1 MDFETISKNTKLQT
15 GNRLEQLSLL
25 LAASESLA
33 GSFDLQ
39 EIMQVLTETSTK
51 LLGAG
56 TSAIYLLKADV
67 LYLGAT
73 TPPLPANFPGNL
85 RRAPLSDH
93 PHIQQAIK
101 NNSTLIIPDFKNADL
116 SKAEREVCDIRK
128 IRSMAIIPLTGSKG
142 ILGVLLVG
150 TKDSPR
156 GFSEEQ
162 LALCRNLGIQ
172 VSIAIEN
179 ANLYQSVQDKLAER
193 KEAESRL
200 KRSEEKYKSLF
211 ENSIDTIYISSPGGR
226 LIDINQA
233 GVDLFGYDL
242 KEEILKIDIGK
253 DFYVNPGDRE
263 KIKLQLKRNGYVKE
277 FETTLRK
284 KDGSTITA
292 QITANVERGDNDEI
306 AAYRGI
312 IRDVTGKKEAEK
324 RLNEY
329 VTQLT
334 AADENQ
340 RILLDN
346 IQTQVWYLTDDHT
359 YGAVNEAHAVFNGVK
374 KEDLAFRD
382 MNDIFPKNIADL
394 YKSLNN
400 RVFKTGRPEYT
411 EEWVPHASGEKRLL
425 SIKKF
430 PNLRKDGTVEYVVC
444 SAEDITERKLAE
456 TALKQRDAI
465 LGAVAFAAGRLLASW
480 DWKKEMSLILSR
492 LGKATGT
499 SRSYVFRV
507 HRNTLGEM
515 LASQLFEWCAPGI
528 SAQIDNPELQN
539 LPFMAAGISRWEEI
553 LQRGE
558 PIYGAVHTFPE
569 SERDLLTAQG
579 ILSLVVFPVFANK
592 QLWGFIGF
600 DQCKTERE
608 WSTTELEVLSAA
620 ASTLGSVIER
630 KKAEDD
636 LRQSEEQFRLITENI
651 ADMIAVLDL
660 DGKRLYNSP
669 SYKPILG
676 DVQSLRGTD
685 SFQEIHPEDRERV
698 EQIFQE
704 TVKTGIGQRTEY
716 RFLLKDGSIRFIES
730 QGSTIRDNQGNVSQ
744 VVLVS
749 RDVTDKKQLE
759 QQALRSQRMESIG
772 TLAGGIA
779 HDLNNVLAPM
789 MLSFEILS
797 KKVTDKQSK
806 VILQMLQSTAERG
819 ADLIKQVLSFARGVE
834 GERTI
839 VQIRH
844 LIDDI
849 ANIIKQTFPK
859 SIFFHRSIP
868 KNLPTISADATQ
880 IHQVLMNLC
889 VNSRDAMPQGGRID
903 IKADS
908 VILDEQYISMHRDAK
923 PGHYIRITLTDQ
935 GVGIPPAVIER
946 IFEPF
951 FSTKE
956 IGKGTGLG
964 LSTVHTI
971 VKSHGGFVTV
981 YSEVGKGTT
990 FRVYLPALE
999 GIHDAVSEEEA
1010 KFSGGN
1016 GECILVVDD
1025 EESIR
1030 EITRASLEANG
1041 YSVVTAADGT
1051 EAMAAYATKGQNIAL
1066 VLTDLYMPYM
1076 DGAKTIR
1083 ALQKLNPD
1091 VKCIAVSGLKQNEYE
1106 LPKGAVIFM
1115 HKPFTSEQLLKT
1127 IHEMIHN

>member
-1 MDFETISKNTKLQT
+1 MELETIIKNSKLQAGKQLEQFIRDT
-15 GNRLEQLSLL
+15 PMAVAMFDRDLDYLAASKSWIQVYNLQDNVVGLNHYKVFPRIPEHWKEIHRRCLAGAVETSNGEQIERADGSVNWLKWDACPWRDDKGEIGGIVIFSQNITNSMKADEQLRQHVEQLSLL
-25 LAASESLA
+25 LAASESLT

-39 EIMQVLTETSTK
+39 KIMQVLTETSTK
-51 LLGAG
+51 LLDAG
-56 TSAIYLLKADV
+56 TAAIYLLEKDV

-73 TPPLPANFPGNL
+73 TPSLPANFPENL
-85 RRAPLSDH
+85 RKPPLIDH
-93 PHIQQAIK
+93 PHIQQAI
-101 NNSTLIIPDFKNADL
+101 NNASTLIIPDFKNADL
-116 SKAEREVCDIRK
+116 SKAEREVCMMRK
-128 IRSMAIIPLTGSKG
+128 IRSMAIIPLIGSKDV
-142 ILGVLLVG
+142 LGVLLVA
-150 TKDSPR
+150 TTDTPR

-162 LALCRNLGIQ
+162 LALCRNLGTHA
-172 VSIAIEN
+172 SIAIEN
-179 ANLYQSVQDKLAER
+179 ANLYRYLQDELAER
-193 KEAESRL
+193 KDAEL
-200 KRSEEKYKSLF
+200 KLKNSEEKYKSLF
-211 ENSIDTIYISSPGGR
+211 ENSIDTIYISSPDGK
-226 LIDINQA
+226 LLDINQA
-233 GVDLFGYDL
+233 GIELFGYHS
-242 KEEILKIDIGK
+242 KEEILSIEIGK
-253 DFYVNPGDRE
+253 DFYVNPADRE
-263 KIKLQLKRNGYVKE
+263 KIKLQLKRNGYVKD
-277 FETTLRK
+277 FETTLKK
-284 KDGSTITA
+284 KDGSIITA
-292 QITANVERGDNDEI
+292 QISANVERDDNDEI
-306 AAYRGI
+306 FAYRGI
-312 IRDVTGKKEAEK
+312 IRDVTGNKEAEN

-329 VTQLT
+329 VSQLT
-334 AADENQ
+334 AAEENQ

-359 YGAVNEAHAVFNGVK
+359 YGAVNEAHADFNGVK

-394 YKSLNN
+394 YRSLNT
-400 RVFKTGRPEYT
+400 RVFKTGNPEYT
-411 EEWVPHASGEKRLL
+411 EEWVPLASGEKRLL
-425 SIKKF
+425 SVKKI
-430 PNLRKDGTVEYVVC
+430 PKLREDGTVEYVVC
-444 SAEDITERKLAE
+444 SAEDITDRK
-456 TALKQRDAI
+456 Q
-465 LGAVAFAAGRLLASW
+465 
-480 DWKKEMSLILSR
+480 
-492 LGKATGT
+492 
-499 SRSYVFRV
+499 
-507 HRNTLGEM
+507 
-515 LASQLFEWCAPGI
+515 
-528 SAQIDNPELQN
+528 
-539 LPFMAAGISRWEEI
+539 
-553 LQRGE
+553 
-558 PIYGAVHTFPE
+558 
-569 SERDLLTAQG
+569 
-579 ILSLVVFPVFANK
+579 
-592 QLWGFIGF
+592 
-600 DQCKTERE
+600 
-608 WSTTELEVLSAA
+608 
-620 ASTLGSVIER
+620 
-630 KKAEDD
+630 AEDNF
-636 LRQSEEQFRLITENI
+636 RQSEEQFRLITENI

-685 SFQEIHPEDRERV
+685 SFQEIHPEDRNRIRE
-698 EQIFQE
+698 IFQQ
-704 TVKTGIGQRTEY
+704 TVKTGTGQRTEY

-849 ANIIKQTFPK
+849 GNIIKQTFPK
-859 SIFFHRSIP
+859 SISFHKNIP
-868 KNLPTISADATQ
+868 KDLPTISADATQ

-908 VILDEQYISMHRDAK
+908 VVLDEQYISMHQDAK
-923 PGHYIRITLTDQ
+923 PGHYTRITLTDQ

-971 VKSHGGFVTV
+971 VKSHGGFITV

-990 FRVYLPALE
+990 FRVHLPALE
-999 GIHDAVSEEEA
+999 GIHDAVAEEKA

-1041 YSVVTAADGT
+1041 YSVITAADGT
-1051 EAMAAYATKGQNIAL
+1051 EAIAAYATKGQNIAL

-1091 VKCIAVSGLKQNEYE
+1091 VTCIAVSGLKQKEFD
-1106 LPKGAVIFM
+1106 LPKGAVTFM
-1115 HKPFTSEQLLKT
+1115 HKPYTSEQLLKT
-1127 IHEMIHN
+1127 IHEMIDN

>member
-1 MDFETISKNTKLQT
+1 MELETILKKSKFRT
-15 GNRLEQLSLL
+15 GNRLEQFITDAPMAVAMFDRNMDYLAASKSWIKVYNLNGDIVGLNHYELFPRIPEKWKEIHRRCMAGAVETSEADRIERADGSVIWLKWEACPWRDDNGEIGGIVIFSQNITGIKSAEEQLREHIEQLSLL
-25 LAASESLA
+25 LTASESLA

-39 EIMQVLTETSTK
+39 KIMQVLTETSTK

-56 TSAIYLLKADV
+56 TAAIYLLEKDV

-73 TPPLPANFPGNL
+73 TPSLPANFPENL
-85 RRAPLSDH
+85 RKAPLMDH
-93 PHIQQAIK
+93 PHLQQAI
-101 NNSTLIIPDFKNADL
+101 NNASTLIIPDFQNADL
-116 SKAEREVCDIRK
+116 SKAEREVCMMRK
-128 IRSMAIIPLTGSKG
+128 IRSMAIIPLIGSKG
-142 ILGVLLVG
+142 VLGVLIVA
-150 TKDSPR
+150 TTDTPR

-162 LALCRNLGIQ
+162 LVLCRNLGTHA
-172 VSIAIEN
+172 SIAIEN
-179 ANLYQSVQDKLAER
+179 ANLYRSLQDELTER
-193 KEAESRL
+193 KDAEL
-200 KRSEEKYKSLF
+200 KLKNSEEKYKSLF

-226 LIDINQA
+226 LLDINQA
-233 GVDLFGYDL
+233 GIELFGYDS
-242 KEEILKIDIGK
+242 KEEIFDIDIGK
-253 DFYVNPGDRE
+253 DFYVNAGDRD
-263 KIKLQLKRNGYVKE
+263 KIKLQLKANGFVKE
-277 FETTLRK
+277 FETTLKK
-284 KDGSTITA
+284 KDGSTIA
-292 QITANVERGDNDEI
+292 VQITANVERGNNGEI
-306 AAYRGI
+306 SAYRGI
-312 IRDVTGKKEAEK
+312 IRNVTGKKEAQK

-334 AADENQ
+334 AAEENQ

-359 YGAVNEAHAVFNGVK
+359 YGAVNEAHADYNGVK
-374 KEDLAFRD
+374 KEDLAFKD
-382 MNDIFPKNIADL
+382 MNEIFPKNIADL
-394 YKSLNN
+394 HRSLNT
-400 RVFKTGRPEYT
+400 RVFKAGKPEYT

-425 SIKKF
+425 SIKINPK
-430 PNLRKDGTVEYVVC
+430 LRKDGTVEYVVC
-444 SAEDITERKLAE
+444 SAEDITDRK
-456 TALKQRDAI
+456 Q
-465 LGAVAFAAGRLLASW
+465 
-480 DWKKEMSLILSR
+480 
-492 LGKATGT
+492 
-499 SRSYVFRV
+499 
-507 HRNTLGEM
+507 
-515 LASQLFEWCAPGI
+515 
-528 SAQIDNPELQN
+528 
-539 LPFMAAGISRWEEI
+539 
-553 LQRGE
+553 
-558 PIYGAVHTFPE
+558 
-569 SERDLLTAQG
+569 
-579 ILSLVVFPVFANK
+579 
-592 QLWGFIGF
+592 
-600 DQCKTERE
+600 
-608 WSTTELEVLSAA
+608 
-620 ASTLGSVIER
+620 
-630 KKAEDD
+630 AEDNF
-636 LRQSEEQFRLITENI
+636 RQSEEQFRLITENI

-669 SYKPILG
+669 SYRPILG
-676 DVQSLRGTD
+676 ELESLRGTD
-685 SFQEIHPEDRERV
+685 SFQEIHPEDRERIK
-698 EQIFQE
+698 EIFQE

-730 QGSTIRDNQGNVSQ
+730 QGSTIRDNKGNVSQ

-749 RDVTDKKQLE
+749 RDVTGKKQLE

-797 KKVTDKQSK
+797 KKVTDEQSK

-839 VQIRH
+839 VQVRH

-849 ANIIKQTFPK
+849 ENIIKQTFPK
-859 SIFFHRSIP
+859 SISFHKNIP
-868 KNLPTISADATQ
+868 KDLPTISADATQ
-880 IHQVLMNLC
+880 LHQVLMNLC
-889 VNSRDAMPQGGRID
+889 VNSRDAMPQGGKID
-903 IKADS
+903 IKTES

-956 IGKGTGLG
+956 ISKGTGLG

-999 GIHDAVSEEEA
+999 GIQATVAEEKA
-1010 KFSGGN
+1010 KITGGN

-1041 YSVVTAADGT
+1041 YSVITAADGT

-1066 VLTDLYMPYM
+1066 ILTDLHMPYM
-1076 DGAKTIR
+1076 DGAATIR

-1106 LPKGAVIFM
+1106 LPKGAVTFM

-1127 IHEMIHN
+1127 IHEMIDN